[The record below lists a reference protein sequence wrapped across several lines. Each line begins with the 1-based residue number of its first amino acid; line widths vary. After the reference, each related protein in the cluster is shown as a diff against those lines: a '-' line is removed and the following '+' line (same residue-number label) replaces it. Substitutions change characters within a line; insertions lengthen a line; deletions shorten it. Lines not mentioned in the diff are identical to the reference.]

1 MQQPRATQKEFNMYA
16 RVITSQLKAGSID
29 EVTSIWR
36 DSIAAQ
42 LKHSKGFKG
51 GYMTGDR
58 QTSKGVVITLWET
71 EADATAVDSSGQ
83 YQQIL
88 GLLSDHLTA
97 PPQREQFE
105 VLVEI

>member
-1 MQQPRATQKEFNMYA
+1 MYA
-16 RVITSQLKAGSID
+16 RVISSQLKAGSI
-29 EVTSIWR
+29 EEAASIWR
-36 DSIAAQ
+36 ESASQ
-42 LKHSKGFKG
+42 HLKQMKGFKG

-58 QTSKGVVITLWET
+58 QTGKGVVITFWET

-88 GLLSDHLTA
+88 GLLTDHLAA

-105 VLVEI
+105 VLVQI

>member
-1 MQQPRATQKEFNMYA
+1 MYA
-16 RVITSQLKAGSID
+16 RIITSQLKSGSID
-29 EVTSIWR
+29 EVTNIWR
-36 DSIAAQ
+36 DSIASQ

-88 GLLSDHLTA
+88 GLLSDHLAA